1 MLGRFNFSTPTTMT
15 TSAKPAAM
23 NAYAYRKPTVPR
35 AHLCSVRADSVRGRI
50 PRVSAASGA
59 TWL

>member
-23 NAYAYRKPTVPR
+23 NACACRMPTVPL
-35 AHLCSVRADSVRGRI
+35 AHTCSVQADNVRDRMPRI
-50 PRVSAASGA
+50 SAASGA